1 MLAAA
6 PSKVPFYI
14 AGGALACWAVLLAF
28 WGIRHH
34 GFPGSAR
41 GGRLIMVMSALLVV
55 CTMTAA
61 VLTGGEG
68 EEAAAGEGGEGEG
81 EGAPAAT
88 GPTVA
93 IAADPSGALAYVKKD
108 LAVRAGQVTVNFT
121 NDSPVEHN
129 VTIEQGSRELGATK
143 TVTRAKDSL
152 SVDLPAGRYVFF
164 CSVPGHRQAGM
175 EGRLTAE

>member
-41 GGRLIMVMSALLVV
+41 GGRLVMLMSAVLVV

-68 EEAAAGEGGEGEG
+68 EEAAAGESGGG

-88 GPTVA
+88 SRTLA
-93 IAADPSGALAYVKKD
+93 LAADPSGALAYDKKSA
-108 LAVRAGQVTVNFT
+108 AVLAGQVTIDFT
-121 NDSPVEHN
+121 NDSAVPHN
-129 VTIEQGSRELGATK
+129 VTIVEGSREIGAGK
-143 TVTRAKDSL
+143 TISDAKDSL
-152 SVDLPAGRYVFF
+152 KVQLPAGEYTFF

-175 EGRLTAE
+175 EGTLTAE

>member
-14 AGGALACWAVLLAF
+14 AGGVLACWAVLLAA

-34 GFPGSAR
+34 DFPGSKR
-41 GGRLIMVMSALLVV
+41 GGRLVMLFSALLVV
-55 CTMTAA
+55 TTMTAA
-61 VLTGGEG
+61 VLTAGEG
-68 EEAAAGEGGEGEG
+68 EEAAAGEGEGG
-81 EGAPAAT
+81 GGGAPPAT
-88 GPTVA
+88 GRTVA
-93 IAADPSGALAYVKKD
+93 IAADPSGSLEYVKKD
-108 LAVRAGQVTVNFT
+108 LGVLAGQVTINFT

-143 TVTRAKDSL
+143 TITHAKDSL

-164 CSVPGHRQAGM
+164 CSVPGHREAGM
-175 EGRLTAE
+175 EGFLTSE